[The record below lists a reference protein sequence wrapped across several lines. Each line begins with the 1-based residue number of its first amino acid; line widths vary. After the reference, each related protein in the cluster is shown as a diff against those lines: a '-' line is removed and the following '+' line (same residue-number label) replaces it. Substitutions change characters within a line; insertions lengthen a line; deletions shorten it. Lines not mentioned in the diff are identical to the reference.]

1 MMVFSTDDDVRLLQP
16 YVFEHGVATFDEYH
30 EPAAAELVDEL
41 VTEWIPAQS
50 AVLADDFDAER
61 LDAAQW
67 MTAAVCRVLGW
78 YVLPRLAASVG
89 GEGLLSMME
98 HYRREYALEMQR
110 VIRRGV
116 RYDMGSGFK
125 QIDALPVSEV
135 QRLRK

>member
-1 MMVFSTDDDVRLLQP
+1 MVFSSDEDVLRMQP
-16 YVFEHGVATFDEYH
+16 YVFEHGVASFSEYH
-30 EPAAAELVDEL
+30 EPAAGDLLDAL
-41 VTEWIPAQS
+41 VTDWIPAQS
-50 AVLADDFDAER
+50 TVLEDEFEVAR

-67 MTAAVCRVLGW
+67 VTAAVCRVLGW

-89 GEGLLSMME
+89 GEGFLSMME
-98 HYRREYALEMQR
+98 YYRREYALEMQR

-116 RYDMGSGFK
+116 RYDTGSGFE

>member
-1 MMVFSTDDDVRLLQP
+1 MAFSTDEDVRRLQP
-16 YVFEHGVATFDEYH
+16 YVFEHGVASFDEYH
-30 EPAAAELVDEL
+30 EPATGELVDEL

-116 RYDMGSGFK
+116 RYDTGSGFE